1 MCKYKDENDFAYGVT
16 WEKNA
21 MTPYAYINT
30 KAGMDENKI
39 IKQQVWV
46 DFAQE
51 LKGFKLVME
60 II

>member
-1 MCKYKDENDFAYGVT
+1 MT

-21 MTPYAYINT
+21 MTPYAYVNT

-39 IKQQVWV
+39 IKHQVWASIV
-46 DFAQE
+46 QE
-51 LKGFKLVME
+51 LKGFKLVVE